1 MLIGGMQKLCLGSW
15 QGKIACSLFLAGC
28 NFKCPWCFS
37 VDYANANKFNQKNIL
52 SEKDVW
58 QFLKKQ
64 RESLDGVILTGGEP
78 CLQKDLLKFCQ
89 KIKKL
94 GYQIKLETNGSFPEM
109 LAMLVSKKL
118 VDYVA
123 LDIKGPKEK
132 YSQFIGLEGASSH
145 YLVSKIE
152 KSVEVLKNGACDYE
166 FCLTLSPLLQKQD
179 ILDVANWLRPAKK
192 FVLKSFQPEK
202 TLDPVVSIL
211 EPFPLSRAFQIKEAL
226 SPFFEHLEMRI

>member
-1 MLIGGMQKLCLGSW
+1 MLIGGIQKLSLGQW
-15 QGKIACSLFLAGC
+15 QGKTACSLFLAGC

-37 VDYANANKFNQKNIL
+37 IDYADIKNFNQKNTL
-52 SEKDVW
+52 PEKEVW
-58 QFLKKQ
+58 QALKKQ
-64 RESLDGVILTGGEP
+64 RDILDGVILTGGEP
-78 CLQKDLLKFCQ
+78 CLQQDLSKLCQ

-109 LAMLVSKKL
+109 LTTLVSKKL

-132 YSQFIGLEGASSH
+132 YSQFIGLEDSASH

-152 KSVEVLKNGACDYE
+152 KSVEVLKKGACDYE

-179 ILDVANWLRPAKK
+179 ILDVANWLKPAKK
-192 FVLKSFQPEK
+192 FTLKSFQPEK
-202 TLDPVVSIL
+202 TLDPMISIL
-211 EPFPLSRAFQIKEAL
+211 EPFPLARAFQIKEAL
-226 SPFFEHLEMRI
+226 SPFFDHLEMRM